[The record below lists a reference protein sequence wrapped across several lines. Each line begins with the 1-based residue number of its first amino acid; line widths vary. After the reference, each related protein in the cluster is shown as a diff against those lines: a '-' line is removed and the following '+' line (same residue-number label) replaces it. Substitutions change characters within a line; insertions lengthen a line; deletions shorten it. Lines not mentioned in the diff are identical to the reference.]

1 MSINSK
7 GIKGCDKLLVL
18 FLLLIA
24 AAGAVWFM
32 SPAKA
37 AEDLDGKV
45 IYITK
50 DGAGLKDG
58 TSWNNAYAGASLD
71 HAVTEAEASA
81 SPNKKEVWAASGEY
95 LRTATLT
102 LAKGAKLY
110 GGFAGTEPASSDI
123 RDRRD
128 YRKNET
134 ILRRDPALP
143 DDSQF
148 FSMVTGG
155 MNATS
160 ADTRLDGITVTGGKT
175 NDYKGAGMY
184 NGGSSPTVI
193 NCTFSAN
200 STTTG
205 SAGGAGCMTNMY
217 SSPTVTN
224 CTFSANRADSSD
236 KYAGISAGAMV
247 NESSSHPI
255 ITNSTFSAN
264 SVTSPSGG
272 AGAIFNTSSSPIV
285 TNCTFSANSA
295 TGKYYAV
302 GGMVSNQSDSSPI
315 VTNCIFWNNGE
326 GSEISY
332 VNGSTVTLAN
342 SIVKGG
348 YSGPGTATKIIDAD
362 PKLTPYD
369 RNGNVIA
376 DPAADSADVYIY
388 KIDCDSSALGSGLD
402 VGTSA
407 SAAAVPAA
415 DQLGRPRLADY
426 VDLGAY
432 QYTLAEAEK
441 IYELTLESA
450 SRDIVRGTTLT
461 LPIASRPVTKLENV
475 TYDVAHAEGSAD
487 ISITADK
494 KKLIITGTT
503 SGPLWLVL
511 QSRYSDRGA
520 SPMVTEEFRITPVL
534 AESITL
540 TGAPSA
546 AIEVG
551 AAFTVT
557 AAVTPASADDKAVTW
572 SVSGG
577 LEITSQTDGTVTV
590 TATGRDTGTVTA
602 TAKDGGGATAA
613 VNITVTGRA
622 VSPDVKPGNTTDANS
637 SGPLNIEK
645 NSKEEFALFDAL
657 GDLRTAGKLPLNINP
672 VSAEPIPAASADID
686 TATEPFDVKEAIGRY
701 WKLGAA
707 SSDKVNIISMQNTIY
722 TDPAYKDEKGG
733 IIAKAW
739 NFLIGRYTKRTKKA
753 VSDDAYLP
761 LETVFAIS
769 EDKIPEEVKA
779 ELDGK
784 TGEALT
790 NAFLNKLHLF
800 AIVHNNADPAKGEAR
815 SLHDITGTDTPRYV
829 SVTKSGA
836 IYEIKTK
843 LLLFNKEGKVAYGT
857 SGDAYVMPL
866 SSDKFAKGSYYLAED
881 GREDEAYTVVMAF
894 ASKTKNSASISA
906 EITGQENVTW
916 TLISDGGLS
925 ADITGDYASADISPD
940 RYLLTFPKQEGK
952 KLIVTHTVSGNRQ
965 TASSDTDAVSI
976 DRTLKWGDSLTVSAQ
991 YGEITADAITLDQS
1005 QIQTTTASAG
1015 LTLTAAVRPET
1026 AKPVIEWTSSSN
1038 DIATVAADPGD
1049 QTRGKVTIHKAGTA
1063 TITAKT
1069 KDNKTASCVIDVK
1082 NAVTAASADIAAD
1095 KTQIA
1100 AAGHKTARIT
1110 ITLQPDAEDY
1120 DVQWSVVPTETAT
1133 VKPISGDKRT
1143 AIAAAKAAGT
1153 ATITAKLTGL
1163 RSGLNVEKTV
1173 EITIVKA
1180 ISHEDFRLTADRQNL
1195 GKGEKSHL
1203 TLSTHGT
1210 AETFTTPSWSLA
1222 TGSTATGT
1230 LASTAPNGTTAT
1242 FTAEAPGTAI
1252 IQATMTGTISGQ
1264 TVTQAAFVTVT
1275 GKNGGK
1281 VPENGKL
1288 DQAGSGIIEAE
1299 KDTKEHTAIEKALTD
1314 LKNAPGDLLPEGITT
1329 SADAL
1334 TVQSADV
1341 DVTPLHTDSAD
1352 ILNAV
1357 AKYWEI
1363 TSADVTLISG
1373 DKGVSKSWSVTSQ
1386 DASDNGKYL
1395 PLQANLTISAD
1406 QIPEEIKTAIDPDRP
1421 ETLLDKIN
1429 PFVLIQTTDGTGSPV
1444 TTAKNLLDVAKEN
1457 ADGSKYITITKTPEG
1472 SYTINLRLLV
1482 FDMEGKTKHPEG
1494 GKGLPYLQRLEAKE
1508 EGGTRQNNYIIFQ
1521 DGEKNTKYQTT
1532 ITLAAK
1538 KTTPG
1543 EKEVTLDKQYVE
1555 IYTSTSVALTASAD
1569 ITKIADK
1576 PWSVSDTGT
1585 ITVAQDMQNPLKAT
1599 VTGVKEGKATVTFTA
1614 SDGRY
1619 AKCEITVKKPQS
1631 GGGDSGG
1638 GGGCSAMP
1646 WTILIPAIF
1655 IAIAACKKT
1664 KK

>member
-1 MSINSK
+1 MN
-7 GIKGCDKLLVL
+7 
-18 FLLLIA
+18 
-24 AAGAVWFM
+24 
-32 SPAKA
+32 PAKA

-50 DGAGLKDG
+50 DGAGAKDG

-71 HAVTEAEASA
+71 HAVNEAAVSA

-102 LAKGAKLY
+102 LARGAKLY

-123 RDRRD
+123 RDGRD

-175 NDYKGAGMY
+175 NHDKGAGMD
-184 NGGSSPTVI
+184 NRGSSPTVI

-200 STTTG
+200 STTTI
-205 SAGGAGCMTNMY
+205 SATDGGAGMTNMY
-217 SSPTVTN
+217 SSPTVIN
-224 CTFSANRADSSD
+224 CTFSANRADSSNA
-236 KYAGISAGAMV
+236 YAGWLAGAMF
-247 NESSSHPI
+247 NHSSRPI
-255 ITNSTFSAN
+255 VTNCTFSAN
-264 SVTSPSGG
+264 SVTSPTGG
-272 AGAIFNTSSSPIV
+272 AGAIYNLSSSPIV

-295 TGKYYAV
+295 TGSHEV
-302 GGMVSNQSDSSPI
+302 GGMASNANDSRPI

-326 GSEISY
+326 GSEISCIKE
-332 VNGSTVTLAN
+332 STVTLAN

-348 YSGPGTATKIIDAD
+348 YSTPGTATKIIDAD

-388 KIDCDSSALGSGLD
+388 KPAKEGAAIGEGLD
-402 VGTSA
+402 VGPA
-407 SAAAVPAA
+407 GAAAVPAA

-534 AESITL
+534 VESITL

-590 TATGRDTGTVTA
+590 TATGRGTGTVTA

-622 VSPDVKPGNTTDANS
+622 VSPDVTPGNTTDANS

-645 NSKEEFALFDAL
+645 NSKEEFAVFDAL

-894 ASKTKNSASISA
+894 ASKTKKQRLNKR
-906 EITGQENVTW
+906 GDHW
-916 TLISDGGLS
+916 TRERNLDAHLRRR
-925 ADITGDYASADISPD
+925 PVC
-940 RYLLTFPKQEGK
+940 R
-952 KLIVTHTVSGNRQ
+952 HNRRLRLGRHI
-965 TASSDTDAVSI
+965 A
-976 DRTLKWGDSLTVSAQ
+976 
-991 YGEITADAITLDQS
+991 
-1005 QIQTTTASAG
+1005 
-1015 LTLTAAVRPET
+1015 RPL
-1026 AKPVIEWTSSSN
+1026 PSHL
-1038 DIATVAADPGD
+1038 P
-1049 QTRGKVTIHKAGTA
+1049 QTRGQ
-1063 TITAKT
+1063 KT
-1069 KDNKTASCVIDVK
+1069 HRHPHCKRRQTDGLKRHGCSLDRPH
-1082 NAVTAASADIAAD
+1082 
-1095 KTQIA
+1095 TQM
-1100 AAGHKTARIT
+1100 GR
-1110 ITLQPDAEDY
+1110 QPD
-1120 DVQWSVVPTETAT
+1120 
-1133 VKPISGDKRT
+1133 
-1143 AIAAAKAAGT
+1143 
-1153 ATITAKLTGL
+1153 
-1163 RSGLNVEKTV
+1163 
-1173 EITIVKA
+1173 
-1180 ISHEDFRLTADRQNL
+1180 RQ
-1195 GKGEKSHL
+1195 
-1203 TLSTHGT
+1203 
-1210 AETFTTPSWSLA
+1210 
-1222 TGSTATGT
+1222 
-1230 LASTAPNGTTAT
+1230 
-1242 FTAEAPGTAI
+1242 
-1252 IQATMTGTISGQ
+1252 
-1264 TVTQAAFVTVT
+1264 
-1275 GKNGGK
+1275 
-1281 VPENGKL
+1281 
-1288 DQAGSGIIEAE
+1288 
-1299 KDTKEHTAIEKALTD
+1299 
-1314 LKNAPGDLLPEGITT
+1314 
-1329 SADAL
+1329 
-1334 TVQSADV
+1334 
-1341 DVTPLHTDSAD
+1341 
-1352 ILNAV
+1352 
-1357 AKYWEI
+1357 
-1363 TSADVTLISG
+1363 
-1373 DKGVSKSWSVTSQ
+1373 
-1386 DASDNGKYL
+1386 
-1395 PLQANLTISAD
+1395 
-1406 QIPEEIKTAIDPDRP
+1406 RP
-1421 ETLLDKIN
+1421 
-1429 PFVLIQTTDGTGSPV
+1429 V
-1444 TTAKNLLDVAKEN
+1444 
-1457 ADGSKYITITKTPEG
+1457 
-1472 SYTINLRLLV
+1472 R
-1482 FDMEGKTKHPEG
+1482 
-1494 GKGLPYLQRLEAKE
+1494 
-1508 EGGTRQNNYIIFQ
+1508 
-1521 DGEKNTKYQTT
+1521 
-1532 ITLAAK
+1532 
-1538 KTTPG
+1538 
-1543 EKEVTLDKQYVE
+1543 
-1555 IYTSTSVALTASAD
+1555 
-1569 ITKIADK
+1569 
-1576 PWSVSDTGT
+1576 
-1585 ITVAQDMQNPLKAT
+1585 
-1599 VTGVKEGKATVTFTA
+1599 
-1614 SDGRY
+1614 
-1619 AKCEITVKKPQS
+1619 
-1631 GGGDSGG
+1631 
-1638 GGGCSAMP
+1638 
-1646 WTILIPAIF
+1646 
-1655 IAIAACKKT
+1655 
-1664 KK
+1664 

>member
-32 SPAKA
+32 NPAKA

-50 DGAGLKDG
+50 DGAGAKDG

-71 HAVTEAEASA
+71 HAVNEAAVSA
-81 SPNKKEVWAASGEY
+81 SPNKKEVWAASGEIPPH
-95 LRTATLT
+95 RDPDPRERGET
-102 LAKGAKLY
+102 Y

-123 RDRRD
+123 RDGRD

-175 NDYKGAGMY
+175 NHDKGAGMD
-184 NGGSSPTVI
+184 NRGSSPTVI

-200 STTTG
+200 STTTI
-205 SAGGAGCMTNMY
+205 SATDGGAGMTNMY
-217 SSPTVTN
+217 SSPTVIN
-224 CTFSANRADSSD
+224 CTFSANRADSSNA
-236 KYAGISAGAMV
+236 YAGWLAGAMF
-247 NESSSHPI
+247 NHSSR
-255 ITNSTFSAN
+255 
-264 SVTSPSGG
+264 
-272 AGAIFNTSSSPIV
+272 PIV

-295 TGKYYAV
+295 TGSHEV
-302 GGMVSNQSDSSPI
+302 GGMASNANDSRPI

-326 GSEISY
+326 GSEISCIKE
-332 VNGSTVTLAN
+332 STVTLAN

-348 YSGPGTATKIIDAD
+348 YSTPGTGTKIIDAD

-388 KIDCDSSALGSGLD
+388 KPAKEGAAIGEGLD
-402 VGTSA
+402 VGPA
-407 SAAAVPAA
+407 GAAAVPAA

-534 AESITL
+534 VESITL

-590 TATGRDTGTVTA
+590 TATGRGTGTVTA

-645 NSKEEFALFDAL
+645 NSKEEFAVFDAL

-894 ASKTKNSASISA
+894 ASKTKNSASMSA

-952 KLIVTHTVSGNRQ
+952 KLIVTHTVSGDRQ

-1005 QIQTTTASAG
+1005 QIQTTTASAD

-1230 LASTAPNGTTAT
+1230 LASTAQNGTTAT

-1264 TVTQAAFVTVT
+1264 TVTQAAFFTVT

-1352 ILNAV
+1352 ICSTPSLNTG
-1357 AKYWEI
+1357 KSL
-1363 TSADVTLISG
+1363 SADVTLISG
-1373 DKGVSKSWSVTSQ
+1373 DKGVSKGWSVTSQ

-1395 PLQANLTISAD
+1395 PLPEQIS
-1406 QIPEEIKTAIDPDRP
+1406 
-1421 ETLLDKIN
+1421 L
-1429 PFVLIQTTDGTGSPV
+1429 
-1444 TTAKNLLDVAKEN
+1444 
-1457 ADGSKYITITKTPEG
+1457 
-1472 SYTINLRLLV
+1472 
-1482 FDMEGKTKHPEG
+1482 
-1494 GKGLPYLQRLEAKE
+1494 
-1508 EGGTRQNNYIIFQ
+1508 
-1521 DGEKNTKYQTT
+1521 
-1532 ITLAAK
+1532 
-1538 KTTPG
+1538 
-1543 EKEVTLDKQYVE
+1543 
-1555 IYTSTSVALTASAD
+1555 
-1569 ITKIADK
+1569 
-1576 PWSVSDTGT
+1576 
-1585 ITVAQDMQNPLKAT
+1585 
-1599 VTGVKEGKATVTFTA
+1599 
-1614 SDGRY
+1614 
-1619 AKCEITVKKPQS
+1619 
-1631 GGGDSGG
+1631 
-1638 GGGCSAMP
+1638 
-1646 WTILIPAIF
+1646 
-1655 IAIAACKKT
+1655 
-1664 KK
+1664 